1 MIKFGIIGCGDI
13 AEWHVKGF
21 QETGRAQLAGVTS
34 RSAESAA
41 KAAAKW
47 NVKAYSTVDELLKVV
62 DAVAICTPGFARL
75 EYIQKAAAAGKH
87 IMCEK
92 PLALNIDEALAI
104 KKAVD
109 THQVTFMVAFNLRHD
124 PRFRLLRQRQL
135 AGDIGGT
142 VSAWYRI
149 WAPSP
154 SSRWIQIQQTNHW
167 RASAE
172 LSGGRI
178 NEFGGHGVNWLLW
191 VLGKPKT
198 VYGKAMVVTEGF
210 TVDDA
215 DHAIIECEGG
225 VGILEIN
232 RHAAV
237 PADLGA
243 GIIGHGGS
251 VVLKDGKLL
260 QTIVDKQ
267 TTEMAVPTVVSK
279 HAEFID
285 CIEKGKRPENDV
297 DAGIETL
304 RVCQAFNRSIQSG
317 IVERV

>member
-1 MIKFGIIGCGDI
+1 M
-13 AEWHVKGF
+13 
-21 QETGRAQLAGVTS
+21 S
-34 RSAESAA
+34 RSAESAD
-41 KAAAKW
+41 KAARKW
-47 NVKAYSTVDELLKVV
+47 NVKAYSTADALLEAV

-87 IMCEK
+87 ILCEK
-92 PLALNIDEALAI
+92 PLALNLDEAQAI
-104 KKAVD
+104 KQAVD
-109 THQVTFMVAFNLRHD
+109 KNGVTFMVAFNLRHE
-124 PRFRLLRQRQL
+124 PRFGLLRQTQV

-154 SSRWIQIQQTNHW
+154 SSRWIQIQETNHW

-178 NEFGGHGVNWLLW
+178 NEFGGHGINWLLW
-191 VLGKPKT
+191 VLGRPKT

-210 TVDDA
+210 TFDDA

-237 PADLGA
+237 PADLAA

-251 VVLKDGKLL
+251 VVLKDGKILH
-260 QTIVDKQ
+260 TIVDKQ
-267 TTEMAVPTVVSK
+267 TAELAVPTDIVSK
-279 HAEFID
+279 HAHFVD
-285 CIEKGKRPENDV
+285 CIEKGEKPENDV

-304 RVCQAFNRSIQSG
+304 RVCQAFNRSVQSG
-317 IVERV
+317 MVESV